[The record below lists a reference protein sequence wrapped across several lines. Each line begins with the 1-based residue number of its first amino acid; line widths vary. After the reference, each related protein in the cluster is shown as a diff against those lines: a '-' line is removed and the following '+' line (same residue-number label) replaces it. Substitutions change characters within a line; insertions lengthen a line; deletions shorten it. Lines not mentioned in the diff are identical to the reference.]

1 MFTGI
6 IERTGEVRSLRRQGA
21 DARLEIGCDLA
32 DLVMGES
39 VAVDGVCLT
48 VAQVVKTGFAA
59 DVSGETLRR
68 SVIGTYR
75 TGTAVNLERALRL
88 GDRLGGHLVAG
99 HIDRTALLHK
109 IVKRSGAWEITVYC
123 PGKDL
128 RYVVDKGSVAVNGI
142 SLTVAKKIADG
153 FALAI
158 VPHTLAAT
166 TIGRWRTGGQVN
178 VEFDQIAKYVE
189 TTGAGKR

>member
-6 IERTGEVRSLRRQGA
+6 IERTGQVRSLRREGSH
-21 DARLEIGCDLA
+21 ARLEVACDIDDLA
-32 DLVMGES
+32 LGES
-39 VAVDGVCLT
+39 MAVDGACLT
-48 VAQVVKTGFAA
+48 VAQVRTGGFAA

-75 TGTAVNLERALRL
+75 AGTAVNLERALRL

-99 HIDRTALLHK
+99 HVDRTAVLHK
-109 IVKRSGAWEITVYC
+109 MIKRPGAWDVTVYC
-123 PGKDL
+123 PGRDL
-128 RYVVDKGSVAVNGI
+128 RYVADKGSVAVNGI
-142 SLTVAKKIADG
+142 SLTVAKRLAEG
-153 FALAI
+153 FLLAI

-166 TIGRWRTGGQVN
+166 TIGRWRTGDRVN

-189 TTGAGKR
+189 TTSARER

>member
-6 IERTGEVRSLRRQGA
+6 IERTGEVRSLRREGTS
-21 DARLEIGCDLA
+21 ARLETNCDLGE
-32 DLVMGES
+32 LKLGES

-48 VAQVVKTGFAA
+48 VAQVTKTGFAA

-99 HIDRTALLHK
+99 HVDCTALLHK
-109 IVKRSGAWEITVYC
+109 IVKRAGAWEITVYC
-123 PGKDL
+123 PGRER
-128 RYVVDKGSVAVNGI
+128 RYVADKGSVAVNGI
-142 SLTVAKKIADG
+142 SLTVAKKLAEG
-153 FALAI
+153 FLLVI

-166 TIGRWRTGGQVN
+166 TIGQWRTGGQVN
-178 VEFDQIAKYVE
+178 VEYDQIAKYVE
-189 TTGAGKR
+189 STNVRER